1 MAELMDI
8 LDQNRNKTGRIT
20 ERSIP
25 MKKGEY
31 HLAVSV
37 WIKNDAG
44 EYLIS
49 KRSPMKKISPN
60 MWETTGGVV
69 MSGEDSLSAALREV
83 REELGI
89 ELSAENGRIVKQYT
103 YPHVT
108 DDGAAHID
116 VWLFCQNVDINTVVL
131 QKEETCDAMWA
142 NVERIRLMAARKL
155 MFDYDYFDEL
165 IAFC

>member
-1 MAELMDI
+1 MAVLMDI

-44 EYLIS
+44 EFLIS
-49 KRSPMKKISPN
+49 KRSPMKRISPN

-89 ELSAENGRIVKQYT
+89 ELSAENGRIVKRYT
-103 YPHVT
+103 YPHVS
-108 DDGAAHID
+108 DDGAGA
-116 VWLFCQNVDINTVVL
+116 
-131 QKEETCDAMWA
+131 
-142 NVERIRLMAARKL
+142 
-155 MFDYDYFDEL
+155 Y
-165 IAFC
+165 